1 MGRYYEKVSSYTRK
15 VRDDSDD
22 DDCDCEDSTDDD
34 VDCFDVDTENIHV
47 GW

>member
-22 DDCDCEDSTDDD
+22 DCDCEDSTDDN